1 MPKSMGGS
9 NLVSV
14 KYWPSHP
21 RYHFIA
27 VWRQANKRQLRYF
40 KRERDAKDFASQKY
54 IELLNEGRRHGEI
67 TDAERRAVHV
77 AREAEINIA
86 EAVERFIEE
95 RGALARSIPIEDA
108 VDEFLEIR
116 KSESKSGAHLKD
128 LRLRLKAFVLTRPA
142 KQLVEAVTTSDVD
155 TWLTGLPVAAQT
167 RTNYRTVLNN
177 FFKFAVSR
185 GYAPT
190 NPVSAAV
197 KFRVLAKAPGILTP
211 AQLRALLNA
220 CVNEIRAAVAI
231 GAFAGLRKAEIERL
245 NWQHVKVDRKF
256 IEVVAANSK
265 TAQRRLVT
273 ISENLKAWLAPLA
286 RAEGPVCPPFN
297 LYRHLFAAALKN
309 AKIASW
315 PHNALRHSYAS
326 YHLAEVQDAGKT
338 ALQLG
343 HTEPRML
350 FAHYRELVT
359 EEEAAEYW
367 NISP

>member
-1 MPKSMGGS
+1 MS
-9 NLVSV
+9 
-14 KYWPSHP
+14 
-21 RYHFIA
+21 
-27 VWRQANKRQLRYF
+27 KRSALY
-40 KRERDAKDFASQKY
+40 
-54 IELLNEGRRHGEI
+54 
-67 TDAERRAVHV
+67 
-77 AREAEINIA
+77 
-86 EAVERFIEE
+86 
-95 RGALARSIPIEDA
+95 RGAWRVGESIPIEDA

-142 KQLVEAVTTSDVD
+142 KQLVAAVTTSDVD

-220 CVNEIRAAVAI
+220 CVNEIRAAVAMELAVSTQ
-231 GAFAGLRKAEIERL
+231 GGNQRL

-265 TAQRRLVT
+265 TAQRRLGDDLGK
-273 ISENLKAWLAPLA
+273 SRFAPLA

-297 LYRHLFAAALKN
+297 LYRHPAAALKN
-309 AKIASW
+309 ARSRAGRITRSGILREPSFGEVQTQEDRSAAW
-315 PHNALRHSYAS
+315 FAGLDALRAYRAGHGGRSS
-326 YHLAEVQDAGKT
+326 RILEHLAVDV
-338 ALQLG
+338 L
-343 HTEPRML
+343 
-350 FAHYRELVT
+350 
-359 EEEAAEYW
+359 
-367 NISP
+367 